1 MLTLLMTLLRP
12 TPKGTKKR
20 TVQKKA
26 DQKKRTVQKK
36 GDQNFI
42 EDFADE
48 EETSRPAKQPK
59 VSNCLDNDE
68 TEERS
73 KSVESQYFSSKK
85 KALDRKSVV

>member
-1 MLTLLMTLLRP
+1 MNCSLLLA
-12 TPKGTKKR
+12 K
-20 TVQKKA
+20 
-26 DQKKRTVQKK
+26 KKRTVQKK

-42 EDFADE
+42 EDFTNESSDE

-73 KSVESQYFSSKK
+73 KSVES
-85 KALDRKSVV
+85 